1 MKTIVRTR
9 LLHTAS
15 ASAVAGLLLV
25 STGGLAQ
32 GTSGT
37 HQGTVSL
44 RSTAATH
51 VLPPT
56 LGRLNAA
63 HAVLTGHTQGA
74 PEATVS
80 QLYAYQ
86 QAKGNAMAMPAETP
100 AQNQARAAAL
110 GRADALLELVA
121 NKPITAQ
128 TIAQVDMMLG
138 IAAAPR
144 ASN

>member
-1 MKTIVRTR
+1 MAPAGV
-9 LLHTAS
+9 L
-15 ASAVAGLLLV
+15 AGLLLV
-25 STGGLAQ
+25 STGALAQ
-32 GTSGT
+32 GGVTLGA
-37 HQGTVSL
+37 
-44 RSTAATH
+44 TASAVTQ
-51 VLPPT
+51 VLPPN

-86 QAKGNAMAMPAETP
+86 QAKGNALAMPDATP
-100 AQNQARAAAL
+100 AQKQARAAAL

-121 NKPITAQ
+121 NKPVTAQ

-144 ASN
+144 AGN

>member
-1 MKTIVRTR
+1 M
-9 LLHTAS
+9 
-15 ASAVAGLLLV
+15 
-25 STGGLAQ
+25 
-32 GTSGT
+32 
-37 HQGTVSL
+37 
-44 RSTAATH
+44 
-51 VLPPT
+51 
-56 LGRLNAA
+56 
-63 HAVLTGHTQGA
+63 
-74 PEATVS
+74 S

-121 NKPITAQ
+121 NKPVTAQ

-144 ASN
+144 ATN

>member
-1 MKTIVRTR
+1 MFVGSG

-32 GTSGT
+32 GINGP
-37 HQGTVSL
+37 HQGAVSL

-51 VLPPT
+51 VMPPN

-86 QAKGNAMAMPAETP
+86 QAKGNALVLPAETP
-100 AQNQARAAAL
+100 AQKQARAAAL

-121 NKPITAQ
+121 NKPVTAQ

>member
-9 LLHTAS
+9 LLNTAS

-51 VLPPT
+51 VLPPN

-86 QAKGNAMAMPAETP
+86 QAKGNA
-100 AQNQARAAAL
+100 RD
-110 GRADALLELVA
+110 RRR
-121 NKPITAQ
+121 
-128 TIAQVDMMLG
+128 
-138 IAAAPR
+138 APR
-144 ASN
+144 QQLRTPEGPRHAQDI